1 VGAEEEEEEAE
12 EGEQRDEV
20 DGPLRAAA
28 RRLVGLGL
36 RGLLG
41 HPQRDRLH
49 RVAAVAVVVLLLLL
63 RRRREVELPVHLGLL
78 SVELSRLVWGR
89 RRAGQGRVDALTV
102 CGWTSGRGAL
112 LNATGKEAAGAR
124 FGLVCK

>member
-1 VGAEEEEEEAE
+1 MGAEEEEEEAE

-20 DGPLRAAA
+20 DGPLRPAAG
-28 RRLVGLGL
+28 RLVGLGL

-41 HPQRDRLH
+41 HPQRDSLH
-49 RVAAVAVVVLLLLL
+49 RVAAVAVVVLLLL

-89 RRAGQGRVDALTV
+89 
-102 CGWTSGRGAL
+102 S
-112 LNATGKEAAGAR
+112 
-124 FGLVCK
+124 